1 MKVLVTGGAGF
12 IGSHT
17 VVELVARGHEPV
29 IVDDLSNAKPGVLD
43 SIANVSGSTVPFAQ
57 LDVRDTAS
65 LAHVFAR
72 HRPDAVIHFAAYKSV
87 GESWERPLDYHHN
100 NVGGLLSVLQCMR
113 AAGTRDLVFSSSAT
127 VYGEASA
134 SPIPESAPI
143 DPRNPYAQSKALC
156 ERVLLDVHRAGI
168 CRSAILRYFNPVGA
182 HPSGMLGEDPNGVPN
197 NLMPYVC
204 QVASGRLPYLRVF
217 GSDYPTPDGTGVRDY
232 LHVMD
237 LAEAH
242 VAALDA
248 LPGHPLE
255 LIVNLGRG
263 EGHSVLQVVEAFER
277 TSGERV
283 PLRVDA
289 RRPGDV
295 AVCFADV
302 SRSEAVLGWRA
313 RRDLRQ
319 MCEDAWLWET
329 RRR

>member
-1 MKVLVTGGAGF
+1 M
-12 IGSHT
+12 
-17 VVELVARGHEPV
+17 ELVARGHDPV
-29 IVDDLSNAKPGVLD
+29 IVDDFSNAKPEVLA
-43 SIANVSGSTVPFAQ
+43 SVAKVCGRTVPFVR

-65 LAHVFAR
+65 LAQVFEC
-72 HRPDAVIHFAAYKSV
+72 HRPDAVIHFAAYKAV

-100 NVGGLLSVLQCMR
+100 NVGGLLSVLNCMR
-113 AAGTRDLVFSSSAT
+113 EGGAQDLVFSSSAT

-134 SPIPESAPI
+134 SPIPESATI
-143 DPRNPYAQSKALC
+143 DPRNPYAQTKAIC
-156 ERVLLDVHRAGI
+156 EKVLLDVTRAGV

-182 HPSGMLGEDPNGVPN
+182 HPSGLMGEDPNGVPN

-217 GSDYPTPDGTGVRDY
+217 GDDYPTHDGTGVRDY

-248 LPGHPLE
+248 LPSQPRE
-255 LIVNLGRG
+255 LVVNLGRG

-277 TSGERV
+277 ASGRHV
-283 PLRVDA
+283 PLRIEA

-295 AVCFADV
+295 AACFADV
-302 SRSEAVLGWRA
+302 SRSASVLGWRA
-313 RRDLRQ
+313 RRDLRK
-319 MCEDAWLWET
+319 MCEDAWLWEK